1 MVRALFVGRFQPF
14 HNGHLEALKSILKE
28 CDEVVIGIGSSQD
41 SHELE
46 NPFTVGE
53 RIEMIYESIKEAGLA
68 GRCFIVGIPDI
79 KYNALWVKHLKVLSP
94 SFDVVYSNNPLVKR
108 LFKEENI
115 EVKPLKMVERKELD
129 GTFIRKLMLDGNREW
144 VKLLPPAA
152 ARVALKI
159 GVEERLKEVS
169 RGDKV

>member
-14 HNGHLEALKSILKE
+14 HKGHLGALKSILKE
-28 CDEVVIGIGSSQD
+28 CDEVVIAIGSSQD

-68 GRCFIVGIPDI
+68 GRCIIVGIPDI

-115 EVKPLKMVERKELD
+115 DVKPLKMVERKELD
-129 GTFIRKLMLDGNREW
+129 GTFIRKLIIRRNKRWME
-144 VKLLPPAA
+144 LLPPAA
-152 ARVALKI
+152 ARIAQRI
-159 GVEERLKEVS
+159 GVEERLREIS
-169 RGDKV
+169 GDDKV